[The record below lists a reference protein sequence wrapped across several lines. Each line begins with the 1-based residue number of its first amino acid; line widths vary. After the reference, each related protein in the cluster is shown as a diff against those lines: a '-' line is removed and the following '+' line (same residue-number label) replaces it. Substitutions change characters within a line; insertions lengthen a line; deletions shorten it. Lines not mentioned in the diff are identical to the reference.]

1 MKFAVCQHA
10 SIASTLLKPQRS
22 IVGCLIIA
30 GFLSDVFANSLLQ
43 RCTGMPSIFSTRT
56 TDTIPFSCAP
66 WNTGLTRS
74 SSLYVCARPRHG
86 SRVFLAVRARGNG
99 VRSVIS
105 RTASTTAS
113 GEQDTP
119 LRSSNESK
127 GGVFSFMGSIE
138 KSMSKLF
145 GNLVAK
151 ASSSR
156 CYQVLE
162 AALPL
167 LAQELGDDLRAGDP
181 AEELQAMDAKAG
193 EPRARVAVTFAVEGP
208 RGGGLARA
216 EAFVTMG
223 MEDDV
228 ELLAVSLDG
237 RPLGRSAAAPPAPG
251 GRGRRG
257 DRKVR
262 SQKATGFGNVP

>member
-1 MKFAVCQHA
+1 MF
-10 SIASTLLKPQRS
+10 R
-22 IVGCLIIA
+22 G
-30 GFLSDVFANSLLQ
+30 
-43 RCTGMPSIFSTRT
+43 
-56 TDTIPFSCAP
+56 
-66 WNTGLTRS
+66 
-74 SSLYVCARPRHG
+74 
-86 SRVFLAVRARGNG
+86 VRARGNG

-105 RTASTTAS
+105 RTAS
-113 GEQDTP
+113 GQQDAP
-119 LRSSNESK
+119 LRSSSESK
-127 GGVFSFMGSIE
+127 GGLFSFMGSIE

-145 GNLVAK
+145 GDLVAK

-167 LAQELGDDLRAGDP
+167 LAQELGDDLRAGEP

-228 ELLAVSLDG
+228 ELLAVTLDG
-237 RPLGRSAAAPPAPG
+237 RPLGR
-251 GRGRRG
+251 GRQGN
-257 DRKVR
+257 RKVYPK
-262 SQKATGFGNVP
+262 KATGFSDVP